1 MAESTSNFSYRIAL
15 KWVLNFRW
23 TTITCPL
30 DWVTSNHWAW
40 WWPAGYALL
49 SQNKHSSSN
58 AIGMCNATSH
68 CQQFLREVSH
78 WFCLKSIRKRCNYS
92 FLRRYNRLVLQCVSS
107 LMSPSAFLVN
117 TKSGKNEKKFFE
129 IVRWHAALKVC
140 KSPKMTAINRLS
152 FFHGNLSWIFFCPE
166 MCLLRFVNNKKKNRL
181 FCIET
186 WGFDTFFHYNEA
198 FILLCWVL
206 ALQLHFIWLL
216 WTKEFAFGEKKIIT
230 KHIC

>member
-30 DWVTSNHWAW
+30 DWVTNNHWAW

-58 AIGMCNATSH
+58 AIGMYNATSH

-78 WFCLKSIRKRCNYS
+78 WFCLKSIQKRCNYS

-107 LMSPSAFLVN
+107 LVSPSAFLVN
-117 TKSGKNEKKFFE
+117 TKSGKNEKKILRNCPLACCF
-129 IVRWHAALKVC
+129 
-140 KSPKMTAINRLS
+140 KSMQKSKNDRNKS
-152 FFHGNLSWIFFCPE
+152 FIFFPWKSQSDFFAQK
-166 MCLLRFVNNKKKNRL
+166 FV
-181 FCIET
+181 FS
-186 WGFDTFFHYNEA
+186 
-198 FILLCWVL
+198 VSS
-206 ALQLHFIWLL
+206 
-216 WTKEFAFGEKKIIT
+216 IT
-230 KHIC
+230 KKEQTFLYWNLRIRHVFSL